1 MRIGIY
7 NKAFVVLFAL
17 SVATSSTAQ
26 EAPDDLGLKLGE
38 KTRLHLGVGVSAGF
52 DTNPNY
58 TPMSTNMTG
67 DVVLAVRPTLKL
79 KIPGELLALEAGA
92 HINYLEYLGVM
103 NSATASLRQM
113 DGDAN
118 LSLELNRGGQFGFAF
133 KDRVTRAVDP
143 GVAALGAKLARL
155 RNDLSTGVE
164 WRPGGGLLTFNLSYD
179 FGIEFYDPSGGPTF
193 LDTLGLYAA
202 NNQISDP
209 TAFNNM
215 DHKLKLRTEWRF
227 LPKTGMFLN
236 IYGSYHGYL
245 GSTTNV
251 ATYPL
256 GFDIGLMGQ
265 LTGKLS
271 GVASLGYSN
280 PMVVQN
286 GQVATA
292 TFIGAV
298 GQLELRYALNEL
310 NVVTVGLR
318 RVVRPVYMYTFF
330 TDNRVYAQS
339 KHQIM
344 QRLELTTNAAYAMLA
359 FDASTGAQ
367 TQTSIAGGGNRL
379 DHLVQGEVQLN
390 YYILEWLSVSLSDQL
405 SFRFTNAGD
414 AGGANYSYWKNLVL
428 LSLTANY

>member
-7 NKAFVVLFAL
+7 KGLVVLCAL
-17 SVATSSTAQ
+17 SLAGSLAAQ
-26 EAPDDLGLKLGE
+26 ESSDLGLKLGE
-38 KTRLHLGVGVSAGF
+38 KSRLHLGIGASAGF

-58 TPMSTNMTG
+58 TPMSTAMTG
-67 DVVLAVRPTLKL
+67 DVVLAIRPTLKL
-79 KIPGELLALEAGA
+79 EIPGELLNLEAGA
-92 HINYLEYLGVM
+92 RVNYLEYLGVM
-103 NSATASLRQM
+103 NAATKSLRQM
-113 DGDAN
+113 DGDAH
-118 LSLELNRGGQFGFAF
+118 LALEVNRGGQFGFAF
-133 KDRVTRAVDP
+133 KDRLTRSVDP
-143 GVAALGAKLARL
+143 GVASLGAKLARL

-164 WRPGGGLLTFNLSYD
+164 WRPGGGLLSFNLSYD
-179 FGIEFYDPSGGPTF
+179 FGIEFYDARGTPTF
-193 LDTLGLYAA
+193 LDDLGLYAS

-227 LPKTGMFLN
+227 FPKTGMFMDV
-236 IYGSYHGYL
+236 YGSYHGYL
-245 GSTTNV
+245 GSTTNI

-256 GFDIGLMGQ
+256 GLMLGLMGQ

-280 PMVVQN
+280 PMVINN

-310 NVVTVGLR
+310 NVVTLGLR
-318 RVVRPVYMYTFF
+318 RDVRPVYMYTFF

-339 KHQIM
+339 KHQLM
-344 QRLELTTNAAYAMLA
+344 QRLELTTNAAYALLA

-367 TQTSIAGGGNRL
+367 TQTAIAGGGNRM
-379 DHLVQGEVQLN
+379 DHVVQGELQVRYFILDWLN
-390 YYILEWLSVSLSDQL
+390 VSLSDQVSL
-405 SFRFTNAGD
+405 RFTNAGD
-414 AGGANYSYWKNLVL
+414 SSGGTNYSYWKNLVL